1 MTFTKM
7 RLPTGV
13 MSPRIRFHGGEM
25 MRYFLMAC
33 LLACVA
39 LTASGCIVPGYS
51 GDPQVR
57 IKQELYDSE
66 NMRQAEQEWTRLMMN
81 DKPSSLTLD
90 RLNGSIM

>member
-1 MTFTKM
+1 
-7 RLPTGV
+7 
-13 MSPRIRFHGGEM
+13 

-39 LTASGCIVPGYS
+39 LTASGCAVPGYS
-51 GDPQVR
+51 GNPQVR
-57 IKQELYDSE
+57 IKQEMYDSE
-66 NMRQAEQEWTRLMMN
+66 NMRQAEQEWDRFMMN